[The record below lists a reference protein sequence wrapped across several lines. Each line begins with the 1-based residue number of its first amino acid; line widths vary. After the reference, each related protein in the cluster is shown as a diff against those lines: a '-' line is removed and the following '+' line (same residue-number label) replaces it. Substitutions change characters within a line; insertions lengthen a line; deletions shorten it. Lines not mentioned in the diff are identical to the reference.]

1 MKKFFLNLSFFVIA
15 ITLVTLFSCGKSGQQ
30 STNNEYTVVIEGYD
44 WGPAVSKVI
53 LPMGETVESVNM
65 GDFTVH
71 VERTSDCGEITNAPS
86 GDRTVVY
93 AYISDKDGNRVDK
106 GENVTLVLRV
116 APNLRIGHPYE
127 SFRSETCSGVRWVD
141 YNMTITNIA
150 SGKVWNSEANRIMP
164 LVDDFDLSGVFTH
177 GDITMNYA
185 SFVPNT
191 RAAKSP
197 LFIWLHGGG
206 EGGTDPIIPL
216 VGNKVTNYASDEI
229 QNLFEGTYIL
239 VPQCPTRWMDAGNGQ
254 TTRGD
259 INDIYNEALM
269 ALIEKYLADNPRV
282 DRNRIYVSGCSNGG
296 YMAAKLLLLH
306 PDFFAAGLIS
316 SCSYRP
322 VNLTDQDVKNLKDV
336 PIWFVHAADDGTTV
350 LEETALPFYERLID
364 AGAKNVHFSY
374 YDHVVD
380 ITGFYGGENYRYPG
394 HWSWV
399 YLHANKCILD
409 FDGTPVKID
418 GRPVTIMEW
427 TAAQSR

>member
-1 MKKFFLNLSFFVIA
+1 MKKFLLNLSFLVIA

-65 GDFTVH
+65 DDFTVH

-197 LFIWLHGGG
+197 LFIWLTRWRRWYRPDNSSGA
-206 EGGTDPIIPL
+206 TRLP
-216 VGNKVTNYASDEI
+216 NYRPMI
-229 QNLFEGTYIL
+229 QIFSKDIIL
-239 VPQCPTRWMDAGNGQ
+239 VPQCP
-254 TTRGD
+254 
-259 INDIYNEALM
+259 
-269 ALIEKYLADNPRV
+269 
-282 DRNRIYVSGCSNGG
+282 
-296 YMAAKLLLLH
+296 
-306 PDFFAAGLIS
+306 
-316 SCSYRP
+316 YR
-322 VNLTDQDVKNLKDV
+322 
-336 PIWFVHAADDGTTV
+336 
-350 LEETALPFYERLID
+350 
-364 AGAKNVHFSY
+364 
-374 YDHVVD
+374 
-380 ITGFYGGENYRYPG
+380 
-394 HWSWV
+394 
-399 YLHANKCILD
+399 
-409 FDGTPVKID
+409 
-418 GRPVTIMEW
+418 
-427 TAAQSR
+427 